1 MSDWRQVYQV
11 KTFLDAHRRE
21 MRPLAVVRCPKPPS
35 PVLAAVYIVN
45 GARWLWAVGDK
56 LTPAELEAQEIDAE
70 EWLTVASTVTPLGT
84 YRRHTDNQLDT
95 CRKCRLT
102 YEIDVRA
109 LDAASEAL
117 PSNTVTL
124 PAATR

>member
-45 GARWLWAVGDK
+45 GARWVWAVGDK
-56 LTPAELEAQEIDAE
+56 LPPAEREAQEIGAE
-70 EWLTVASTVTPLGT
+70 EWMRVASTVTPLGT
-84 YRRHTDNQLDT
+84 DWIVGNQLDT